1 MRFKNTPRNYY
12 DVYWFLVDWLM
23 ETNDI
28 AIINILYIISI
39 IGLPFIALGW
49 SFAAVDISSSMG
61 AIVFI
66 IGYSALIS
74 FLYFMTKAIRANGLE
89 PAQFIPG
96 IAVYLLLSAHSP
108 FRRDAVGFDEADL
121 HRLSRIAEIEQGSAD
136 WRGNVLNVIVIGIS
150 ALVVSSTL
158 QDEDILAEIERALT
172 TLAGNNV
179 AQTSDAWFSMVIFT
193 LCGFGFTYLFYRIFR
208 YIGTFLGTETANRI
222 VLVACED
229 ALFYI
234 EHMQI
239 QPGQVLTPEQR
250 AAVAQQF
257 GYQLVPQ
264 QHQRHS
270 AQSPLLETPTGG
282 FETLVPI
289 KVDEYQ
295 NRVLADVRKPG
306 DK

>member
-12 DVYWFLVDWLM
+12 DVYWLLVDWLM
-23 ETNDI
+23 DTNDM
-28 AIINILYIISI
+28 AIITILYITSI

-49 SFAAVDISSSMG
+49 SFAVVDISSGIG

-89 PAQFIPG
+89 PSQFIPG

-108 FRRDAVGFDEADL
+108 FRRDAIGFEEEDL
-121 HRLSRIAEIEQGSAD
+121 RRLSRIAEIEQGSAD

-158 QDEDILAEIERALT
+158 QDENILAEIERALT
-172 TLAGNNV
+172 TLASDNL
-179 AQTSDAWFSMVIFT
+179 AQTNDTWFSMIIFT

-234 EHMQI
+234 EHVHL

-264 QHQRHS
+264 PRQRRS
-270 AQSPLLETPTGG
+270 ARSPMLETPTGG
-282 FETLVPI
+282 FEMLVPI
-289 KVDEYQ
+289 KVGEYQ
-295 NRVLADVRKPG
+295 QRALADAHQDR
-306 DK
+306 DE